1 MADVFGAAGSKLY
14 ISTAAVD
21 STVDTFAEFAAST
34 ITYVLV
40 SLVENMG
47 EFGDQ
52 SNPIN
57 FAALED
63 SRVRKTKG
71 ARDAGIMN
79 VVVGHDPQDTGQLQM
94 ETAEGTN
101 QNFAF
106 KVDLPD
112 AANASFTD
120 TLIYFRGLVMGKRFN
135 VGTVDQVIR
144 KTYQV
149 AVNSRLYTAA
159 DPGP

>member
-1 MADVFGAAGSKLY
+1 MGDIYAAAGAKLW
-14 ISTAAVD
+14 ISTAAVA
-21 STVDTFAEFAAST
+21 STIDTAGEFAAST
-34 ITYVLV
+34 ISYSLV
-40 SLVENMG
+40 DLVENLG

-63 SRVRKTKG
+63 ARVRKTKG

-79 VVVGHDPQDTGQLQM
+79 VVVGHDPLSTGQAQM

-101 QNFAF
+101 QNYAF
-106 KVDLPD
+106 KVELPD
-112 AANASFTD
+112 AATASFTNS
-120 TLIYFRGLVMGKRFN
+120 IYYFRGLVMGKRFN

-149 AVNSRLYTAA
+149 AINSQLYH
-159 DPGP
+159 P